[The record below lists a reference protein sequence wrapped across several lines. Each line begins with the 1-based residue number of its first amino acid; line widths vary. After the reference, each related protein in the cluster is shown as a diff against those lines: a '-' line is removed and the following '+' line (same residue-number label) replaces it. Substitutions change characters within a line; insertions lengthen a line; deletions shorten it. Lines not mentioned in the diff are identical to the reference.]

1 MMSKEQLIKR
11 VNKILEKPLEYYTT
25 SNTESIRGLM
35 EAMLAISIEDK
46 PLTELEEN
54 LTELMVLVQQSKS
67 YTIRQLSLHMW
78 VTIGQYYMFLED
90 IKKNNYKDIN
100 LLGE

>member
-1 MMSKEQLIKR
+1 MMSKKQLIQR
-11 VNKILEKPLEYYTT
+11 VENILSKPLDYYTS

-46 PLTELEEN
+46 PLTQLEED
-54 LTELMVLVQQSKS
+54 LTDLIILVQQSKS

-90 IKKNNYKDIN
+90 LKNNNYKDIN
-100 LLGE
+100 LLGD